1 MNFASKA
8 GRRIMKDKL
17 LPLTKIFVGKS
28 SCKGR
33 GVFAAQDLEQGELIE
48 EAHFII
54 SGCGKDLQDEHLKRY
69 VFSLFYNEKFSA
81 EENERLNFQSIFKL
95 MIDDE
100 DIQNSLLEELKELGY
115 DDLSKVFSTAVVL
128 GYGMIYNHS
137 SNPNIEWEI
146 DYNDFIFKYKTNQK
160 LSKGQELFIN
170 YGNSER
176 KDLK

>member
-1 MNFASKA
+1 
-8 GRRIMKDKL
+8 MKDKL

-33 GVFAAQDLEQGELIE
+33 GVFAAEDLERGELIE

-54 SGCGKDLQDEHLKRY
+54 SGCTKDLQDEQLERY
-69 VFSLFYNEKFSA
+69 VFSLFYNKELSS
-81 EENERLNFQSIFKL
+81 EENQRLNFQSFFKL
-95 MIDDE
+95 GIDDK
-100 DIQNSLLEELKELGY
+100 DIQNSLFEELKELGY
-115 DDLSKVFSTAVVL
+115 DDPSRIFSTAVVL

-137 SNPNIEWEI
+137 LNPNVEWEI
-146 DYNDFIFKYKTNQK
+146 DYNDFVFKYKTNQNV
-160 LSKGQELFIN
+160 SKGQELFIN